1 MVALA
6 RRSYVNMT
14 SIHKKTQK
22 ATTIPPSLWRKNP
35 VRCNRHMEE
44 HSIDF
49 LKEKYDLAP
58 THKKARRVRSTLK
71 IVGTFL
77 GLVAIV
83 GVIFSYN
90 LSQDIETSSGEV
102 EGFSLFSSFRNLVG
116 SEDKEL
122 TGADDDRIN
131 VLLLGI
137 GGAGHAGPELTD
149 TIIFSS
155 FQPSTNEVAMLSI
168 PRDLAV
174 AIPGYGYQKI
184 NSANAYGEL
193 EEKGQ
198 GPIWASKIVSDLLN
212 QDVHYYVKV
221 DFNGFVDLIDAV
233 GGVDVY
239 VERTFTDYTYPTDDD
254 LVQTISFEQGW
265 QHMDGET
272 ALMFA
277 RSRHGTNGEGSD
289 FARAARQQ
297 KILLALKEQV
307 LSTSTL
313 LNPGRLDRI
322 IETFQDNVSTN
333 MSFWEMLKLARY
345 APDIDLNSVHLSVLD
360 SGPDSPLYSTTI
372 NGSYVLLPK
381 QDDWSGLE
389 EVAENIFET
398 NASSSAATE
407 VVEPQA
413 MARVEIQNGTSVSG
427 LAFQA
432 SQLLMG
438 TSFDVVSIGNADS
451 KEYKTTIIY
460 DLSGGEKDDAL
471 AVLKEFLEADVSMTA
486 SGWAFSDEVVPRELT
501 ITDEEIDADDGID
514 FLIILGQNA
523 ENLVLR

>member
-1 MVALA
+1 
-6 RRSYVNMT
+6 
-14 SIHKKTQK
+14 
-22 ATTIPPSLWRKNP
+22 
-35 VRCNRHMEE
+35 MEE
-44 HSIDF
+44 HSVDF
-49 LKEKYDLAP
+49 LKKKYDLAP
-58 THKKARRVRSTLK
+58 TRKKARRVRSTLK
-71 IVGTFL
+71 IVGTLL

-83 GVIFSYN
+83 GVVFSYN
-90 LSQDIETSSGEV
+90 LSQDIETQSGEV
-102 EGFSLFSSFRNLVG
+102 EGFSLFTSFRNLVG

-131 VLLLGI
+131 LLLLGV

-155 FQPSTNEVAMLSI
+155 FQPSTSDVAMLSI

-174 AIPGYGYQKI
+174 PIPGYGYRKI
-184 NSANAYGEL
+184 NNVNAYGEL

-198 GPIWASKIVSDLLN
+198 GPVWASEIIGDLLD

-233 GGVDVY
+233 GGIDVY
-239 VERTFTDYTYPTDDD
+239 VERAFTDYSYPTEDD

-272 ALMFA
+272 ALMFS

-297 KILLALKEQV
+297 KILLAVKDQV

-313 LNPGRLDRI
+313 LNPGRLDRV

-333 MSFWEMLKLARY
+333 MSFWEMIKLARY
-345 APDIDLNSVHLSVLD
+345 APDIELDNVHLSVLD

-389 EVAENIFET
+389 EVADNIFET
-398 NASSSAATE
+398 DSTSSAVTE
-407 VVEPQA
+407 IVEPQET
-413 MARVEIQNGTSVSG
+413 ARVEIQNGTAVTG

-432 SQLLMG
+432 SQMLSG
-438 TSFDVVSIGNADS
+438 TSFEVISIGNADS
-451 KEYKTTIIY
+451 KEYETTIIY

-501 ITDEEIDADDGID
+501 ITDEEVALDEEID